1 MTERAAG
8 AGALLRTA
16 RERQGLHIAALAA
29 TLKVAPRKLEVLEA
43 ERFEEL
49 PDAAFTR
56 ALALSVCRTL
66 KIDPAP
72 VLELLPQAPATGL
85 AKAAG
90 GLNQPYRE
98 RDSHRGGDAAPGAV
112 GRSPLL
118 WGGGLLVL
126 LALLLWA
133 LPERWWSSLM
143 PAAGPATVAGEVSAS
158 APAAAASAP
167 VAPMPDAAAS
177 AASANAPAASVA
189 AAPAVEVVHSAPEPD
204 AGASAAAPAG
214 IAVLRAAEPS
224 WIEAVDAGGQVL
236 LQRTLQPGET
246 VGLDGRLP
254 LRLRIGNVAGTQLT
268 LRGEPVNLA
277 PLTRDNTARLELK

>member
-1 MTERAAG
+1 MTDAVAG
-8 AGALLRTA
+8 AGARLRAA

-29 TLKVAPRKLEVLEA
+29 TLKVTPRKLEALEA
-43 ERFEEL
+43 DRFDEL

-66 KIDPAP
+66 KIDPGP
-72 VLELLPQAPATGL
+72 VLELLPQAPTTGL

-98 RDSHRGGDAAPGAV
+98 RDSHRSGDAAPGTV

-118 WGGGLLVL
+118 WGGVLLVL

-133 LPERWWSSLM
+133 LPEGWWPSLR
-143 PAAGPATVAGEVSAS
+143 PAS
-158 APAAAASAP
+158 APAATLSEAPASMPAADASASP
-167 VAPMPDAAAS
+167 APAPDAAAS
-177 AASANAPAASVA
+177 AASAAEAAASVA
-189 AAPAVEVVHSAPEPD
+189 VAPVVEVVHSAPEPD

-214 IAVLRAAEPS
+214 VAVLRAAEPS
-224 WIEAVDAGGQVL
+224 WVEVIDAGGQVL

-254 LRLRIGNVAGTQLT
+254 LRLRIGNAAGTRLT
-268 LRGEPVNLA
+268 LRGEPFDLA
-277 PLTRDNTARLELK
+277 PLTRDNIARLELK